1 MHNDKAIMEHYEAI
15 EERVIRFIT
24 NHSGVEYMKDSEQI
38 VEGGVFAWA
47 KLRSGDK
54 EIQTQLRLDYVK
66 VFELARQRMERAGS
80 EHLSD
85 FDRSSEAVLHYIR
98 QDSILW
104 IPSLE
109 AAAEAARTEL
119 ALQKFLLAQ
128 T

>member
-1 MHNDKAIMEHYEAI
+1 MQYDNTIIDRYRVI
-15 EERVIRFIT
+15 EDRVIRFIT
-24 NHSGVEYMKDSEQI
+24 DHSGVEYMKDSEQI

-47 KLRSGDK
+47 KLRSVDR

-66 VFELARQRMERAGS
+66 VLELARQRMERAGS
-80 EHLSD
+80 EHLMD

-119 ALQKFLLAQ
+119 ALQKFLLTQ

>member
-1 MHNDKAIMEHYEAI
+1 MYYDQEMITRYEEI
-15 EERVIRFIT
+15 EERVVRFIT
-24 NHSGVEYMKDSEQI
+24 KHSGVEYMKGSEQI

-47 KLRSGDK
+47 KLRSVDTA
-54 EIQTQLRLDYVK
+54 IQTQLRLDYVE
-66 VFELARQRMERAGS
+66 VFELARQSMEHAES
-80 EHLSD
+80 KHLID
-85 FDRSSEAVLHYIR
+85 FDRSSETVLNYIR

-119 ALQKFLLAQ
+119 SLQKFLLTQ

>member
-1 MHNDKAIMEHYEAI
+1 MI
-15 EERVIRFIT
+15 EDRVIRFIT
-24 NHSGVEYMKDSEQI
+24 DHSGVEYMKDSEQI

-47 KLRSGDK
+47 KLRSVDR

-66 VFELARQRMERAGS
+66 VLELARQRMERAGS
-80 EHLSD
+80 EHLMD

-119 ALQKFLLAQ
+119 ALQKFLLTQ